1 MGNKYTSRG
10 LSQKEPSRF
19 FFKITSNQSIWH
31 NKQNDVKL
39 GFGVNL
45 LNLTASAV
53 RSGLWP
59 VKNMYLILDFS
70 VTTKSYLFCPKV
82 LHGTASVLACWLW
95 LVLENWG
102 DFHVKSCWLA
112 CILSCFHF
120 LAATFADDSA
130 RKQLDQRLYEVAFTF
145 FNSSTIKGQLNSQC
159 KPKIIRITKQS

>member
-1 MGNKYTSRG
+1 MKKRAS
-10 LSQKEPSRF
+10 KVAH
-19 FFKITSNQSIWH
+19 NQPRPFYFTVQPRQQPIA
-31 NKQNDVKL
+31 QNRVFILWNL
-39 GFGVNL
+39 GTRHLF
-45 LNLTASAV
+45 
-53 RSGLWP
+53 
-59 VKNMYLILDFS
+59 
-70 VTTKSYLFCPKV
+70 SYLWITYFETKTSKNSGFIVLEYYLLCPKV
-82 LHGTASVLACWLW
+82 LHWAASVLACRLW

-130 RKQLDQRLYEVAFTF
+130 RKQLDQSLYEVAFTF